1 MFLSRYNLA
10 QFSIFTTR
18 PVHSYPSVSK
28 PNTPPTSPF
37 IHCFA
42 TSPNESSIG
51 SDLAIIDITHPPP
64 EPQLNSSSFMFDD
77 WFGVPFLDGDNITH
91 VRRPHSSEL
100 LQLYSFPPSVVRS
113 LSPLPVSLQRC
124 ICLHVFPFHTA
135 AALAHSIV
143 CDIVSPSNR
152 LPNTPSLPIS
162 HCFTVQPAPTN
173 STWKS
178 AYAADND
185 TAQIMSS
192 ILQSEPLSATA
203 LQKLNVSYKYG
214 IVHNLF
220 QMLDDKLV
228 YYKKTLTLSSCILR
242 IVVPSSL
249 RRDLFSA
256 YHVSPAGGHMG
267 EYKTLYRLKVR
278 LFWSHM
284 RKDIKTWVKSCAHC
298 NLTCQ

>member
-1 MFLSRYNLA
+1 MITSQYGDNIYASQIIFHGTCPLFLLNPLVPSNSLKSPIPHQFYSSRYNLA

-37 IHCFA
+37 IHCFT

-64 EPQLNSSSFMFDD
+64 EPQLHPSSFMFDG

-91 VRRPHSSEL
+91 VRRPHSPEL

-113 LSPLPVSLQRC
+113 LSSLPVSLLRS

-143 CDIVSPSNR
+143 CDIVSPLCRLSNN
-152 LPNTPSLPIS
+152 PFLPIS
-162 HCFTVQPAPTN
+162 HCFTIRSAPTN

-178 AYAADND
+178 AYAAYND
-185 TAQIMSS
+185 T
-192 ILQSEPLSATA
+192 T
-203 LQKLNVSYKYG
+203 
-214 IVHNLF
+214 
-220 QMLDDKLV
+220 
-228 YYKKTLTLSSCILR
+228 
-242 IVVPSSL
+242 
-249 RRDLFSA
+249 
-256 YHVSPAGGHMG
+256 
-267 EYKTLYRLKVR
+267 
-278 LFWSHM
+278 
-284 RKDIKTWVKSCAHC
+284 
-298 NLTCQ
+298 